1 MSVDKGVN
9 LVIDVIV
16 FILFY
21 SYNLNSSHRA
31 GIHIRSQLWKLQKI
45 KLQQRRTL
53 AQQHLN

>member
-21 SYNLNSSHRA
+21 SYNLNSSHHA
-31 GIHIRSQLWKLQKI
+31 GIHNIRSQLWKS
-45 KLQQRRTL
+45 
-53 AQQHLN
+53 ANN